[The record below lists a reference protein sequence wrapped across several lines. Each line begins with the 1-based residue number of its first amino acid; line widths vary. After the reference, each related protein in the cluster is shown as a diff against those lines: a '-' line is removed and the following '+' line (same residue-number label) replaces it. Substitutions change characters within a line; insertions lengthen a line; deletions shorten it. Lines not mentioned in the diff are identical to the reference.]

1 MELVART
8 LTAGLFLASREKR
21 GGSGEEEEEEAEDEC
36 FNAVIRL
43 IGIGSL
49 WIMAFRTVLP
59 APSLPPS
66 FGRSGN
72 R

>member
-8 LTAGLFLASREKR
+8 LTAGLFLASREKL

-59 APSLPPS
+59 APSLI
-66 FGRSGN
+66 RSEWQ
-72 R
+72 